1 MGIAE
6 WRAQLRRG
14 EVSAQ
19 ELTETHLARIAAVK
33 SSAQREAQR
42 GEYF

>member
-14 EVSAQ
+14 EVSAR
-19 ELTETHLARIAAVK
+19 ELTETHLARIAAVDPTVH
-33 SSAQREAQR
+33 A
-42 GEYF
+42 